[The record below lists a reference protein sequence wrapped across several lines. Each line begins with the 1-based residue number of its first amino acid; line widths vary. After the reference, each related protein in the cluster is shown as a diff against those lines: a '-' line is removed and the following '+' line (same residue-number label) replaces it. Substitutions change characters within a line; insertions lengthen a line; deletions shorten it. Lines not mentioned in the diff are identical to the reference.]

1 MKRKINRLLPLFL
14 AVIIFIAG
22 FFLVRSDFFK
32 IKSISCELDR
42 YPCPLIYEPVLVGL
56 HNQNILQIS
65 RLSLNRQLQ
74 ALDPSLAEVNLRRTL
89 PDKIYLKLTRRLA
102 LARIESADA
111 QVYFMDSKGEIFT
124 TLADSNN
131 QLPVISVPG
140 DKPISLGQS
149 DFGNSLFKLITALN
163 EYFIASQKIIW
174 LPPQTIELQTAKGPL
189 AVINLEKDISA
200 SIAALQYILSGFK
213 IDEALPAK
221 IDLRF
226 DKPVLSY

>member
-1 MKRKINRLLPLFL
+1 MKRKIKRLFPIFL
-14 AVIIFIAG
+14 ALLLVAAG
-22 FFLVRSDFFK
+22 FFLSRSNFFK
-32 IKSISCELDR
+32 IKSIVCELDQ

-65 RLSLNRQLQ
+65 RQTINRELQ
-74 ALDPSLAEVNLRRTL
+74 ALDPSLDEVNLSRSL
-89 PDKIYLKLTRRLA
+89 PDKIYLKLTRRSA

-111 QVYFMDSKGEIFT
+111 KVYFMDSKGEIFT
-124 TLADSNN
+124 GQQTNS
-131 QLPVISVPG
+131 QLPVINVPA

-149 DFGNSLFKLITALN
+149 DFGNSLFQLITALN
-163 EYFIASQKIIW
+163 EYFITSQKITW
-174 LPPQTIELQTAKGPL
+174 LPQQTIELQTAKGPI

-213 IDEALPAK
+213 IDEALPVK

>member
-1 MKRKINRLLPLFL
+1 MKRKIKRFFPLFL
-14 AVIIFIAG
+14 AIVIIAVG
-22 FFLVRSDFFK
+22 FFLMRSDFFK
-32 IKSISCELDR
+32 IKSIGCELDQ

-65 RLSLNRQLQ
+65 SLSINRQLQ
-74 ALDPSLAEVNLRRTL
+74 ALDPSLAEINLRRTL

-111 QVYFMDSKGEIFT
+111 KVYFMDSKGEIFT
-124 TLADSNN
+124 GQQTSS
-131 QLPVISVPG
+131 QLPVINVPA
-140 DKPISLGQS
+140 DKPVSLGRS
-149 DFGNSLFKLITALN
+149 DFSDSLFKLITALN
-163 EYFIASQKIIW
+163 EYFIASQKITW
-174 LPPQTIELQTAKGPL
+174 LPQQIIELQTAKGPL

-226 DKPVLSY
+226 DKPVLSYE